1 MYRMTRWKKGET
13 EFPVRVSFN
22 GHTKSCRIPKPVLE
36 SLGIPARI
44 KFVLANGQVRVE
56 AGEE

>member
-1 MYRMTRWKKGET
+1 MTRWKKDAT
-13 EFPVRVSFN
+13 EFPVRVSSN

-36 SLGIPARI
+36 SLGVPARI
-44 KFVLANGQVRVE
+44 KFVMADGRVLVE